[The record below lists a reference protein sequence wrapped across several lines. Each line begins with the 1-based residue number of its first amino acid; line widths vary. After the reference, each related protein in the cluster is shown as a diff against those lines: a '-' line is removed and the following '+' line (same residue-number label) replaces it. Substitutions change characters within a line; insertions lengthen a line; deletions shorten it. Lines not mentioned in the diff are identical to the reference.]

1 LIIKDNITMKTIYDD
16 RGTDLFKP
24 LIDKGL
30 APRDIVKRLGNRYTD
45 KDPFNHNKAFNTIPP
60 TAEEL
65 LQYNEKSKKYND
77 DHKETLDH
85 FKNTQD
91 TIGLDEHL
99 KNNPVPRMPRISDR
113 PPLSKALGRFTIDA
127 LSKINNPDFYG
138 LTLDSQLSNNYGPK
152 VPLKGLLKTI
162 PHPTDPSKGKGRSV
176 VLNPAYKTQ
185 DILST
190 LVHEGNHAIEA
201 YNPYINKTLQDFLN
215 KKLSERQS
223 NLPKDYL
230 FKLYKGIQDIIN
242 LNRDFTIP
250 YKIDSVPQ
258 NQEINKEKVEGASFN
273 DLTTKFEEIPAFA
286 LETLM
291 RKQYPWII
299 NENTND
305 DSRKL
310 LRRIMKEQ
318 QQQYRN
324 LGLVDANQPE
334 EVQEG
339 SARYKYNNARVPI
352 YTPSADRP
360 NYNLVDKVFIDKIE
374 ALRKPLERR
383 KTFKQTTTTS
393 PTPSQSFQNPITQ
406 GMAQNQSPYHNNQ
419 LIQLMNNQG
428 DINQN
433 LTSTPTPTPTTNYY
447 NTQPYFSRNPK
458 SGNRYLPST
467 NGKYS
472 NLLLGNRYHPYARP
486 EIGVLRNKS

>member
-1 LIIKDNITMKTIYDD
+1 
-16 RGTDLFKP
+16 
-24 LIDKGL
+24 
-30 APRDIVKRLGNRYTD
+30 
-45 KDPFNHNKAFNTIPP
+45 
-60 TAEEL
+60 
-65 LQYNEKSKKYND
+65 
-77 DHKETLDH
+77 
-85 FKNTQD
+85 
-91 TIGLDEHL
+91 
-99 KNNPVPRMPRISDR
+99 
-113 PPLSKALGRFTIDA
+113 
-127 LSKINNPDFYG
+127 
-138 LTLDSQLSNNYGPK
+138 
-152 VPLKGLLKTI
+152 
-162 PHPTDPSKGKGRSV
+162 
-176 VLNPAYKTQ
+176 
-185 DILST
+185 
-190 LVHEGNHAIEA
+190 
-201 YNPYINKTLQDFLN
+201 
-215 KKLSERQS
+215 
-223 NLPKDYL
+223 
-230 FKLYKGIQDIIN
+230 
-242 LNRDFTIP
+242 
-250 YKIDSVPQ
+250 
-258 NQEINKEKVEGASFN
+258 
-273 DLTTKFEEIPAFA
+273 
-286 LETLM
+286 M

-428 DINQN
+428 DV
-433 LTSTPTPTPTTNYY
+433 NYH
-447 NTQPYFSRNPK
+447 K
-458 SGNRYLPST
+458 G
-467 NGKYS
+467 
-472 NLLLGNRYHPYARP
+472 
-486 EIGVLRNKS
+486 